1 MTLEM
6 IGMLVQYVVLALA
19 LCLAWNW
26 AVEEFFDW
34 FVD

>member
-1 MTLEM
+1 MTIETISL
-6 IGMLVQYVVLALA
+6 LVRYVALGLA

-34 FVD
+34 FV

>member
-1 MTLEM
+1 MTPEM
-6 IGMLVQYVVLALA
+6 ICILVKFVALALA

-34 FVD
+34 FV

>member
-6 IGMLVQYVVLALA
+6 IGILGTYVVVSVA

-34 FVD
+34 FV